1 VISNGEIFTFVSCM
15 ILSGFFSGSEAA
27 IISVDIERAKQLIEE
42 GGRKAKALLYLI
54 ENQSIVLTTILVGNN
69 LVNIFA
75 ASLTTAIAQRYFQ
88 NDAIAISTGITTIL
102 IMIFGEILPKTF
114 ARSKSE
120 QLVYPVIKVLQ
131 IIYILLFPFIK
142 FFIWI
147 IDLVLGDHAK
157 ITGRLITKDDI
168 EYMVNKAVKE
178 KTIDSKQLDLLNSIL
193 EFPTI
198 KVKDIMIAR
207 NKVVFIDKELRL
219 DDIADLVSEDIFS
232 RYPVCENDL
241 DNTLGVMHIKDI
253 AFLSQRKKSSFHIE
267 KYLKKPFFV
276 YEHMKIQ
283 SVFDHMNRRKLH
295 MALVKDETGLVVGLI
310 TLEDIIEEIMG
321 EIQDEHDDEEFGTPI
336 NKGLTEGVEVEASI
350 SLRDLFND
358 YNIKIPLNDNY
369 STVMGFLLEYLGNTF
384 PKEGQLIVWEGY
396 SFEILEVKNY
406 EIRKVKIVNVGGDRH
421 LFSKK
426 ESSESSEGADE

>member
-1 VISNGEIFTFVSCM
+1 MITNGEIFTFASCM

-27 IISVDIERAKQLIEE
+27 IISVDIDRAKQLIEA

-54 ENQSIVLTTILVGNN
+54 DNQSTVLTTILVGNN

-102 IMIFGEILPKTF
+102 IMIFGEIIPKTF

-120 QLVYPVIKVLQ
+120 QLVYPVIKILQ

-142 FFIWI
+142 FFTWMIE
-147 IDLVLGDHAK
+147 LVLGDHAK
-157 ITGRLITKDDI
+157 INGRLITKDDI

-198 KVKDIMIAR
+198 KVKDIMIPR
-207 NKVVFIDKELRL
+207 NKVVLIDKELKL
-219 DDIADLVSEDIFS
+219 DDISELVSEDIFS
-232 RYPVCENDL
+232 RYPVCEGDL
-241 DNTLGVMHIKDI
+241 DNTIGVMHIKDI
-253 AFLSQRKKSSFHIE
+253 AFLSEKKRKSFRIQE
-267 KYLKKPFFV
+267 YLKKPFFV

-283 SVFDHMNRRKLH
+283 SVFDHMNKRKLH

-321 EIQDEHDDEEFGTPI
+321 EIQDEHDDEVMVNPVS
-336 NKGLTEGVEVEASI
+336 KVLTDGIEVEASI

-358 YNIKIPLNDNY
+358 YDIKIPLNDNY

-406 EIRKVKIVNVGGDRH
+406 EIRKVKIINVDGDQH

-426 ESSESSEGADE
+426 ETTENSED